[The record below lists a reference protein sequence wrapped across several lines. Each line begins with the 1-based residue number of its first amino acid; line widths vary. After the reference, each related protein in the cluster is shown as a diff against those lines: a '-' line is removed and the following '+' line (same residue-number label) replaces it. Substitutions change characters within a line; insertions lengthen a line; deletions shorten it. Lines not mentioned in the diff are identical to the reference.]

1 MKSQLAIEISE
12 NAVRFARLLDTEVQS
27 VDVFFFKDKTDVRYK
42 EQLDD
47 IVKEKGYRDEEFDDY
62 SLSWCSSFSSL
73 LPNNV
78 YSEVNEEDAMHL
90 AFKGEINNDS
100 IDHNRIPELS
110 IVNIFSIP
118 LWVKSFFVIRFPRI
132 VMQHEGSHLLHGLLS
147 AGSFN
152 LQVAIVLHED
162 NFNITISNKNE
173 LLFYS
178 YFDYQNEEDV
188 VYHLMYTLQQK
199 ELLNQKGV
207 LFLCAGVGGDDLK
220 ILLLKKAIDKLKD
233 LKLLKQ
239 KINSHLLLNFQS
251 LCV

>member
-47 IVKEKGYRDEEFDDY
+47 IVKDKGYRNEEFDDY

-78 YSEVNEEDAMHL
+78 YSEVNEEDVISL
-90 AFKGEINNDS
+90 AFKDKIPHDS

-178 YFDYQNEEDV
+178 YFDYQNIQL
-188 VYHLMYTLQQK
+188 YFYCIT
-199 ELLNQKGV
+199 N
-207 LFLCAGVGGDDLK
+207 
-220 ILLLKKAIDKLKD
+220 I
-233 LKLLKQ
+233 
-239 KINSHLLLNFQS
+239 
-251 LCV
+251 

>member
-47 IVKEKGYRDEEFDDY
+47 IVKDKGYRNEEFDDY

-78 YSEVNEEDAMHL
+78 YSEVNEEDVISL
-90 AFKGEINNDS
+90 AFKDKIPHDS

-233 LKLLKQ
+233 LKPLKQ